1 MRKSYTSYF
10 FKKIREGDVF
20 IVPRTAYQ
28 YFALRYSRIRHK
40 PFTGPLHGSIIATYR
55 CNLRC
60 SMCELYKRPKEYE
73 KLGKKEL
80 ATEEMK
86 AIINDFAAIRTAGIG
101 FTGGEPLL
109 RGDMPELITYAKNKG
124 MITHMSSN
132 GFAINENVAKKIM
145 ESGLDAIG
153 FSLDGSTKE
162 THDGIRGVKGSYDRV
177 INAISIFNKLN
188 KTAKKKIII
197 VVVTV
202 ISTINLHE
210 IKDIVYT
217 LKKMGVD
224 KISFIPFHDI
234 GILSDGTP
242 KMKKLK
248 IEKSELMRLDNVID
262 ELIRIRKKESIID
275 SSEGYLRMFKYCFRG
290 KPSHIP
296 CYAGYATLAID
307 GYGDIYPCF
316 PFAEIGL
323 KGHVTNV
330 RDVNLKDYWR
340 SKKMQN
346 VRDSV
351 RDCRKCYWNNQAEI
365 NLLFYPNK
373 VKDIKSTG

>member
-1 MRKSYTSYF
+1 MKL
-10 FKKIREGDVF
+10 KEGDVF
-20 IVPRTAYQ
+20 VVPRTARHYL
-28 YFALRYSRIRHK
+28 ALRYSRARHK
-40 PFTGPLHGSIIATYR
+40 PFIGPLHGSIIATYR

-60 SMCELYKRPKEYE
+60 SMCELYKRPAEYE
-73 KLGKKEL
+73 KAGKSEL
-80 ATEEMK
+80 STGEMK
-86 AIINDFAAIRTAGIG
+86 RVIDDFAAIRTAGIG

-109 RGDMPELITYAKNKG
+109 RQDMVELIAYAKSKG

-132 GFAINENVAKKIM
+132 GFAINETVAKNLM

-153 FSLDGSTKE
+153 FSLDGATRE
-162 THDGIRGVKGSYDRV
+162 THDGIRGINGSYDRV
-177 INAISIFNKLN
+177 INAISIFNRLN

-202 ISTINLHE
+202 ISTLNLHE
-210 IKDIVYT
+210 IKDIVYI
-217 LKKMGVD
+217 LKGIGVD

-234 GILSDGTP
+234 GVLSDGTP
-242 KMKKLK
+242 KMGRHK
-248 IEKSELMRLDNVID
+248 IDRGELQRLDDVID
-262 ELIRIRKKESIID
+262 ELISIRKKESIID
-275 SSEGYLRMFKYCFRG
+275 SSEGYLRMFKYCFRNR
-290 KPSHIP
+290 PMPVP

-330 RDVNLKDYWR
+330 RDVALKDYWK
-340 SKKMQN
+340 SKKMQS
-346 VRDSV
+346 VRESI
-351 RDCRKCYWNNQAEI
+351 RDCRKCFWNNQTEI

-373 VKDIKSTG
+373 IKDIT

>member
-1 MRKSYTSYF
+1 MRKSYVSYF
-10 FKKIREGDVF
+10 FMKIKGGDIFVA
-20 IVPRTAYQ
+20 PRTAYQ
-28 YFALRYSRIRHK
+28 YLALKYSRARHK
-40 PFTGPLHGSIIATYR
+40 PFIGPLHGSIIATYR

-60 SMCELYKRPKEYE
+60 SMCELYKRPAEYE
-73 KLGKKEL
+73 KAGKCEL
-80 ATEEMK
+80 STSEMK
-86 AIINDFAAIRTAGIG
+86 RVIDDFAAIRTAGIG

-109 RGDMPELITYAKNKG
+109 RQDMIELIAYAKSKG

-132 GFAINENVAKKIM
+132 GFAINEATAKKIM
-145 ESGLDAIG
+145 KSGLDAIG

-162 THDGIRGVKGSYDRV
+162 THDGIRGVNGSYDRV

-197 VVVTV
+197 IVVTV
-202 ISTINLHE
+202 ISTLNLHE
-210 IKDIVYT
+210 IKDIVYK

-234 GILSDGTP
+234 GVLSDSTP
-242 KMKKLK
+242 KMGRHKIRREELEKLD
-248 IEKSELMRLDNVID
+248 EVID
-262 ELIRIRKKESIID
+262 ELAMIRKKESIID
-275 SSEGYLRMFKYCFRG
+275 SSEGYLRMFKYCFRDR
-290 KPSHIP
+290 PSPVP

-330 RDVNLKDYWR
+330 RDIRLKDYWK
-340 SKKMQN
+340 SKKMQG
-346 VRDSV
+346 VRDSI

-373 VKDIKSTG
+373 IKGIK

>member
-1 MRKSYTSYF
+1 MKL
-10 FKKIREGDVF
+10 KCGDVF
-20 IVPRTAYQ
+20 VVPRTARHYL
-28 YFALRYSRIRHK
+28 ALRYSRAKRK
-40 PFTGPLHGSIIATYR
+40 PFIGPLHGSIIATYR

-60 SMCELYKRPKEYE
+60 SMCELYKRPIEYE
-73 KLGKKEL
+73 KMGKKEL
-80 ATEEMK
+80 TTEEMK
-86 AIINDFAAIRTAGIG
+86 VVIDDFAAIRTAGIG

-109 RGDMPELITYAKNKG
+109 RGDMPELIAYAKNKG

-132 GFAINENVAKKIM
+132 GFAINEKVAKKLM
-145 ESGLDAIG
+145 GSGLDAIG

-162 THDGIRGVKGSYDRV
+162 THDGIRGISGSYDRV

-202 ISTINLHE
+202 ISTLNLHE

-234 GILSDGTP
+234 GVLSDGTQ
-242 KMKKLK
+242 KMERHR
-248 IEKSELMRLDNVID
+248 IEKSDLKRLDDVIE
-262 ELIRIRKKESIID
+262 ELIRISKKESIID
-275 SSEGYLRMFKYCFRG
+275 SSESYLRMFKYCFRDR
-290 KPSHIP
+290 PAPIP

-330 RDVNLKDYWR
+330 RDISLKDYWK
-340 SKKMQN
+340 SKKMQG
-346 VRDSV
+346 VRESI
-351 RDCRKCYWNNQAEI
+351 RECRKCYWNNQAEI
-365 NLLFYPNK
+365 NLLFHPSK
-373 VKDIKSTG
+373 IKDIK